1 MAPALSKSPGSGPL
15 PRRLLAQYLVLLR
28 LYPVLTKAA
37 SSAVLSALGS
47 FLSQILEKV
56 HKKKALD
63 LWGPTRFAIFGF
75 FFTGP
80 LSHYFYLYLDRFV
93 PSDVPFSIIKRLL
106 LDRLVV
112 APAFLLLFFFV
123 MNLLEGK
130 DSDAFAKKLTSSYW
144 TSLKM
149 NWKLWTPVQFIN
161 LTYIPMQFQ
170 VLFGNLVAL
179 FWFAYLASVKK

>member
-1 MAPALSKSPGSGPL
+1 MAPALSKPGSGPL
-15 PRRLLAQYLVLLR
+15 PRRLLARYLLLLR

-47 FLSQILEKV
+47 FLSQIVDKS
-56 HKKKALD
+56 HQKKALD
-63 LWGPTRFAIFGF
+63 LWGPTRFAIYGF

-80 LSHYFYLYLDRFV
+80 LSHYFYLYLEQLV
-93 PSDVPFSIIKRLL
+93 PSDAPFAIIKKLLVDRLL
-106 LDRLVV
+106 V
-112 APAFLLLFFFV
+112 APAFLLLFFFI
-123 MNLLEGK
+123 MNLLEGH
-130 DSDAFAKKLTSSYW
+130 DSAAFAKKLKSSYW
-144 TSLKM
+144 KSLKM

-161 LTYIPMQFQ
+161 LNYVPMQFQ